1 MLAVTGAD
9 AIKTDMGLEELFALA
24 VFAAQIDMSVL
35 EQVVLEHPLVFSH
48 RRADGAA
55 VQLPKWDL
63 INPVLLELF
72 GPRSSR

>member
-1 MLAVTGAD
+1 
-9 AIKTDMGLEELFALA
+9 
-24 VFAAQIDMSVL
+24 MSNL
-35 EQVVLEHPLVFSH
+35 KQVVLEHPLVFSH